1 MSMMTT
7 LKISENIF
15 KMLKYILLNKD
26 KLT

>member
-1 MSMMTT
+1 MMTT